1 MKTFLI
7 VFAAILVGSLATIAT
22 VSLSRSAP
30 ATQPV
35 HQARSLEGFHGID
48 IAGHATVTLVQG
60 ASEGVVVDAPASTR
74 VRTDVRDGTLFIEI
88 SDRKG
93 AWLWLSGRGSGAGAR
108 ITVNLRQLD
117 HLDSAGAVSVA
128 VDKLKAGELY
138 VDLAGACTMTIG
150 ELEAT
155 TLKVDGS
162 GATKIQ
168 IAGKVSR
175 QEIGLSGAGSYDGGK
190 LASEEAS
197 VDVSGAGKAVVNARK
212 SLSVDISGAGKVEY
226 FGDPTL
232 KQSISGIGKVSR
244 RQAPGA

>member
-1 MKTFLI
+1 MKTFLVI
-7 VFAAILVGSLATIAT
+7 FAAILVGSLATIAT

-30 ATQPV
+30 ASQPV
-35 HQARSLEGFHGID
+35 HEARSVEGYRGID
-48 IAGHATVTLVQG
+48 ISGQATVKLVQG
-60 ASEGVVVDAPASTR
+60 ASEGVTVDAPASTR
-74 VRTDVRDGTLFIEI
+74 VRTDVRGGTLFIEV

-93 AWLWLSGRGSGAGAR
+93 SWQWLSGRGPAGAR
-108 ITVNLRQLD
+108 ITVNLRELD
-117 HLDSAGAVSVA
+117 RLEGAGAVSLVA
-128 VDKLKAGELY
+128 DKLKVGELY
-138 VDLAGACTMTIG
+138 VDLAGACALTIG

-168 IAGKVSR
+168 IAGKAAR
-175 QEIGLSGAGSYDGGK
+175 QEIGLSGAGSYDGAR
-190 LASEEAS
+190 LASDEAA

-226 FGDPTL
+226 FGDPAL